1 MESEQILCTRLFVQ
15 TWTFQFPTN
24 AQISAVY
31 VLIWMLLAVVLPTFL
46 RFSYYNE
53 ILNVLGLTE
62 IGQAELEEAC
72 WKIVI
77 SIERN

>member
-1 MESEQILCTRLFVQ
+1 
-15 TWTFQFPTN
+15 
-24 AQISAVY
+24 
-31 VLIWMLLAVVLPTFL
+31 MLLAVVLPTFL

-53 ILNVLGLTE
+53 ILNVLGLE